1 MHKATLR
8 KRLFAALMTLTLV
21 APPALADESIS
32 GDKSTDMAVDLIVVR
47 PLGISATVI
56 GAAGFVIALPFT
68 LPTGTT
74 GETAREWVARP
85 FEYTFN
91 RPLGQFYNCG
101 RDHHPCG
108 HGR

>member
-1 MHKATLR
+1 MRKTALR
-8 KRLFAALMTLTLV
+8 KHLIASLMVVVLF
-21 APPALADESIS
+21 APPAIAGESVS
-32 GDKSTDMAVDLIVVR
+32 GDKGTDMAVDLIVVR
-47 PLGISATVI
+47 PLGIAATVI

-91 RPLGQFYNCG
+91 RPLGEFDSCG
-101 RDHHPCG
+101 RDRHPCG